1 MRDPAQSA
9 PHHASPPTPV
19 PGPARRHWT
28 YRDGCEAAEH
38 LARGAA
44 LTEVLDPA
52 DPAAWI
58 ALDEGVR
65 GLPHRDDAL
74 PALLRSRPHTAL
86 CHPEGRVREEAVRQ
100 LAQGAWRG
108 PSLLPLVVIRC
119 ADWAGPVR
127 TRARALL
134 ARTLADSP
142 TETLVALTPLVLR
155 LGARGRGEWA
165 RDLFEAALGDAPA
178 AVLEA
183 LLGERDPAA
192 RRFAGRL
199 LLGSGRRGA
208 RELAR
213 AAARE
218 GDPVLRRLWTDG
230 ALAALA
236 AGAPR
241 SDADAVV
248 DLLLGSRSG
257 QVRAAGVTALRR
269 TGRAAEAAA
278 HLTDRTGIVRACAR
292 WSVGQDGGDPR
303 TRYLELCAEPRTV
316 SGGAVLGLAECG
328 RRADA
333 PLLRALLTHPRPAVR
348 AGAVA
353 GLRLLDAT
361 DTALLFPLLTD
372 PAGAVVREAALALLP
387 SVDRLPEAT
396 LVELLAPAQPF
407 AQRRAAHRLLHA
419 RGGVAGLRA
428 DVLLLDD
435 LDPSLRRRAEQ
446 HVRAMWSPYAPPV
459 LPAGDPEVGALLERC
474 SGLFGDHV
482 INLMRSRLG
491 LPRAIVDG
499 TGY

>member
-1 MRDPAQSA
+1 MRDPAHSA
-9 PHHASPPTPV
+9 PHHAHPPAPR
-19 PGPARRHWT
+19 PAPARRRWT
-28 YRDGCEAAEH
+28 YRAGCEAAEH
-38 LARGAA
+38 LARGAV
-44 LTEVLDPA
+44 LTQVLDPA

-65 GLPHRDDAL
+65 GLPCWDGAL

-100 LAQGAWRG
+100 LARGARPN

-134 ARTLADSP
+134 ARVLADSP
-142 TETLVALTPLVLR
+142 AETLVALTPLVLR

-165 RDLFEAALGDAPA
+165 RQLFEAALGDAPA

-183 LLGERDPAA
+183 LLGDRDPAA

-199 LLGSGRRGA
+199 LLDSGRPGA

-236 AGAPR
+236 AGAP
-241 SDADAVV
+241 DADAVV

-269 TGRAAEAAA
+269 TGRASEAAS
-278 HLTDRTGIVRACAR
+278 HLADRTGVVRACAR
-292 WSVGQDGGDPR
+292 WLVGQDGGDPR
-303 TRYLELCAEPRTV
+303 ARYLELCAEPAAV
-316 SGGAVLGLAECG
+316 SGGAALGLAECG

-333 PLLRALLTHPRPAVR
+333 PLLRGLLTHQRPGVR

-353 GLRLLDAT
+353 GLRLLDAA
-361 DTALLFPLLTD
+361 DTATLFPLLTD
-372 PAGAVVREAALALLP
+372 PAGAVVREVALALLP
-387 SVDRLPEAT
+387 SADRLPEAP
-396 LVELLAPAQPF
+396 LVALLAAGRPPS
-407 AQRRAAHRLLHA
+407 QRRAAHRLLHA

-428 DVLLLDD
+428 AVILLDD
-435 LDPSLRRRAEQ
+435 PDPSLRRRAEQ
-446 HVRAMWSPYAPPV
+446 HVRAMWSPYAPPA

-474 SGLFGDHV
+474 SGLFSDHV
-482 INLMRSRLG
+482 MRLMRSRLG
-491 LPRAIVDG
+491 LPRG
-499 TGY
+499 

>member
-1 MRDPAQSA
+1 MKDVPQST
-9 PHHASPPTPV
+9 PPSA
-19 PGPARRHWT
+19 PARRRWT
-28 YRDGCEAAEH
+28 HRAGCEAAER

-65 GLPHRDDAL
+65 GLPCWDGVL

-86 CHPEGRVREEAVRQ
+86 CHPAGRVREEAVRQ
-100 LAQGAWRG
+100 LARRDWSG
-108 PSLLPLVVIRC
+108 PPLLPLVVIRC
-119 ADWAGPVR
+119 ADWVGPVR

-134 ARTLADSP
+134 ARVLADSP
-142 TETLVALTPLVLR
+142 APTLVALTPLVLR
-155 LGARGRGEWA
+155 LGARGRGAWA
-165 RDLFEAALGDAPA
+165 RDLFEAALREAPA
-178 AVLEA
+178 PVLEA
-183 LLGERDPAA
+183 LLDDRDPAA
-192 RRFAGRL
+192 RRLAGRL
-199 LLGSGRRGA
+199 LLDSAHPGA

-218 GDPVLRRLWTDG
+218 ADPVLRRLWTDG
-230 ALAALA
+230 ALAVLA
-236 AGAPR
+236 AGTPGP
-241 SDADAVV
+241 DADAVV

-269 TGRAAEAAA
+269 AGRASEAAA
-278 HLTDRTGIVRACAR
+278 HLADRTGVVRACAR
-292 WSVGQDGGDPR
+292 WLVGQDGGDPR
-303 TRYLELCAEPRTV
+303 DHYLELCAEPAAV

-333 PLLRALLTHPRPAVR
+333 PLLRGLLTHHRPAVR

-353 GLRLLDAT
+353 GLRLLDAAAAA
-361 DTALLFPLLTD
+361 DLFPLLTD

-387 SVDRLPEAT
+387 GADRLPEAR
-396 LVELLAPAQPF
+396 LVELLAAGRPPS
-407 AQRRAAHRLLHA
+407 QRRAAHRLLRA

-435 LDPSLRRRAEQ
+435 PDPGLRRRAEQ
-446 HVRAMWSPYAPPV
+446 HVRAMWSPYAPPA

-482 INLMRSRLG
+482 MYLMRSRLG
-491 LPRAIVDG
+491 LPRG
-499 TGY
+499 